1 MEINCKECDVPMDQ
15 DEYVVIEHSCP
26 DCLLKVITNE
36 AGVKQKNY
44 KEAWR
49 ELEKWIIEQDK
60 WQQENNLVYWLPV
73 IQRKME
79 ETIDER

>member
-1 MEINCKECDVPMDQ
+1 
-15 DEYVVIEHSCP
+15 
-26 DCLLKVITNE
+26 
-36 AGVKQKNY
+36 VKQKNY